1 MIGSPPPA
9 APGGAPASPVSPQF
23 QTEIKGMS
31 DQELKDKLKDP
42 NLTDAERA
50 AIIDELAKRKSE
62 ENKAEKASGD
72 TGAGEEE
79 DEMQKLLKK
88 LKDGTITEEELEKLA
103 GMLGVDPKDLEKKKG
118 KGDGGDGNN

>member
-1 MIGSPPPA
+1 
-9 APGGAPASPVSPQF
+9 
-23 QTEIKGMS
+23 MS
-31 DQELKDKLKDP
+31 DQQLKDKLKDP
-42 NLTDAERA
+42 NLTDAERT

-62 ENKAEKASGD
+62 ANKAEKAAGD

-88 LKDGTITEEELEKLA
+88 LKDGTITAEEMEKLA